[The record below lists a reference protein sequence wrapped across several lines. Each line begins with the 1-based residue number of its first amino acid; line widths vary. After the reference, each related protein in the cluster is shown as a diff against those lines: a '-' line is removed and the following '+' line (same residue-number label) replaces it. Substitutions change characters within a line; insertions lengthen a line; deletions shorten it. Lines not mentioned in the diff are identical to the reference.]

1 MSCMFADIVFNRPIQ
16 PLTYK
21 VPEEF
26 SKVLPGMRVR
36 VPLKSKTTVGIVY
49 RIKKETE
56 YSDLK
61 QIVEVLDTQP
71 VINSDLIE
79 TAEWI
84 AQYYLCSIGEAL
96 WTIIPKGVK
105 KREVDIDLGELYG
118 TDVIG
123 YDDVLPREGTF
134 IQRGEEEAHPGNF
147 SGRRRGMELHS
158 ISSGDIRSG
167 AISLTEDQESVYRAL
182 SEGLEKKEAGQYL
195 LHGVTGSG
203 KTEIY
208 LRIIHDVFSQG
219 RGAILL
225 VPEISLTPQTVR
237 YFLRR
242 VGNELAILHSRLTKA
257 EKINTWHRILSGEKR
272 IVIGARSAIFAPLR
286 NIGIIIIDEEH
297 ETSYKSDETP
307 RYNAKSVAYYRA
319 KKHGALLLLGSATP
333 SVESYYLSKLGKITL
348 LQLPKRVL
356 NQKLPFTHIAD
367 LRKVRGEK
375 YISKHLLGA
384 IEKRL
389 KQNEQVILF
398 LNRRGFSPHVYC
410 ENCGYVFR
418 CKNCDITLTYH
429 KKERRLRCHYCGYS
443 QHPPDTCPICRDE
456 HVSFSGFGTEKIE
469 GILNEH
475 YPGAVVVRMD
485 TDTVRRRLAIGEIL
499 GAFSKKQIDILI
511 GTQIV
516 SKGLHFPNVTLVGVL
531 NADIP
536 LNFPD
541 FRSAERTF
549 NLITQVAG
557 RAGRSQKGGEVI
569 IQTYNPSHYAIQTA
583 KNQDYEEF
591 FSREIKYRQALI
603 YPPFCRIVRLVFRGT
618 DQEILLEAGGEA
630 IKFIKGRTTGY
641 LSILGP
647 SLCPLSRIKSNYRVH
662 VIIKLERITPILP
675 VLRDL
680 QNEKS
685 MRGKFYLEIDI
696 DPLSML

>member
-1 MSCMFADIVFNRPIQ
+1 MDKVFADVVFNRPIQ
-16 PLTYK
+16 PLTYE
-21 VPEEF
+21 VPKKF
-26 SKVLPGMRVR
+26 STVLPGMRVR
-36 VPLKSKTTVGIVY
+36 VPIKSKITVGIVY
-49 RIKKETE
+49 RIKEKAEYPDIKE
-56 YSDLK
+56 
-61 QIVEVLDTQP
+61 IVEVLDTQP
-71 VINSDLIE
+71 VINDDLIE

-96 WTIIPKGVK
+96 WTIMPKGIK
-105 KREVDIDLGELYG
+105 KREVDINLEELYG
-118 TDVIG
+118 TGVIG
-123 YDDVLPREGTF
+123 YDDLLPSKGMVLEK
-134 IQRGEEEAHPGNF
+134 GEEGAHQGKA
-147 SGRRRGMELHS
+147 SGGQGVMEPHS
-158 ISSGDIRSG
+158 WG
-167 AISLTEDQESVYRAL
+167 AEELGAGVISLTEDQQSVYRVL
-182 SEGLEKKEAGQYL
+182 SEGLRKKEAGQFL

-237 YFLRR
+237 YFLKRI
-242 VGNELAILHSRLTKA
+242 GNELAILHSRLTKA

-286 NIGIIIIDEEH
+286 DIGIIIIDEEH

-319 KKHGALLLLGSATP
+319 KKHRALLLLGSATP

-367 LRKVRGEK
+367 LRKVRGER

-429 KKERRLRCHYCGYS
+429 KKERRLNCHYCGYS
-443 QHPPDTCPICRDE
+443 QAPPDTCPVCRDE
-456 HVSFSGFGTEKIE
+456 HISFSGFGTEKIE

-499 GAFSKKQIDILI
+499 GAFSRKQIDILI

-618 DQEILLEAGGEA
+618 NQERLLEAGVEA
-630 IKFIKGRTTGY
+630 VKFIKERTSGY

-662 VIIKLERITPILP
+662 VIIKLERITPLLP
-675 VLRDL
+675 VLRNL
-680 QNEKS
+680 QMEKS